1 MKVKER
7 VLNKIVDGKEIKV
20 FTLENEA
27 GMYAEVT
34 NLGGILL
41 KLNILDQ
48 ENVLTDVVLG
58 YDKFE
63 DYLVN
68 DVYFGAII
76 GRCANRTENAKIEI
90 EGQTYQLAK
99 NDGNNHLHGGMKGFN
114 KVVWDSKIVKENNEE
129 FLQLSYLSE
138 DGEENYPGNVQV
150 TVNYKFT
157 EDNELVIEY
166 YAKTDKETIVN
177 LTNHSYFNLAG
188 HDSGNILAHK
198 LKIYGDKITA
208 VNEESIPTGEIRN
221 IKETPMDFTELIEI
235 GRNIESDYDQINI
248 GKGYDHNWIID
259 GKRNELKKV
268 ADVEEETKGIK
279 MEVYSTMPG
288 VQFYSAN
295 FLNGQLGKGGKAY
308 NRRDG
313 LCLETQG
320 FPNAANNKDFPSI
333 LLKPEEEYRETTI
346 YKFSC

>member
-90 EGQTYQLAK
+90 EGQTYQDRK
-99 NDGNNHLHGGMKGFN
+99 S
-114 KVVWDSKIVKENNEE
+114 VV
-129 FLQLSYLSE
+129 
-138 DGEENYPGNVQV
+138 
-150 TVNYKFT
+150 
-157 EDNELVIEY
+157 
-166 YAKTDKETIVN
+166 
-177 LTNHSYFNLAG
+177 
-188 HDSGNILAHK
+188 
-198 LKIYGDKITA
+198 
-208 VNEESIPTGEIRN
+208 
-221 IKETPMDFTELIEI
+221 
-235 GRNIESDYDQINI
+235 
-248 GKGYDHNWIID
+248 
-259 GKRNELKKV
+259 
-268 ADVEEETKGIK
+268 
-279 MEVYSTMPG
+279 
-288 VQFYSAN
+288 
-295 FLNGQLGKGGKAY
+295 
-308 NRRDG
+308 
-313 LCLETQG
+313 
-320 FPNAANNKDFPSI
+320 
-333 LLKPEEEYRETTI
+333 
-346 YKFSC
+346 